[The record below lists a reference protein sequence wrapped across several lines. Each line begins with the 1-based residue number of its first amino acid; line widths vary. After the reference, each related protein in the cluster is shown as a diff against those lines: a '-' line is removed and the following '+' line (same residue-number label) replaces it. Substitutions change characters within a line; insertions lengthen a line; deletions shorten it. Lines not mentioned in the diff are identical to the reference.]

1 MKKTFFIIFL
11 IITALLISCA
21 GAPKSQEA
29 EPVTET
35 YNEAVVPVQTPEPP
49 KPEIAVDED
58 ESPDLAVSPPEAEE
72 EIPVEAEKVAE
83 AEAPVPDEPVVTEPE
98 LAEAETEEAPV
109 EEPVVIAEAE
119 PEEIPKV
126 EAVPEPEV
134 AEAPVIAELI
144 VPPPIEIVT
153 PPPPPVVPAPSPAP
167 PPPEPAPPA
176 VLPPPPAPPPTPPPA
191 EEAVVVT
198 EAPRNVPEL
207 PSPTPNVRGRQD
219 ETVNYSRIV
228 RATVGQLVEIPF
240 RGTGWV
246 YLGEAASRRGIVYD
260 SRRLDL
266 EGQSFIFRADLAG
279 VYTLR
284 FYRQDF
290 IRDFIFN
297 DHVQVIIGE
306 AAETAGTGWFNPAVD
321 RGRVVAEPR
330 WPSSLEEAQA
340 LRGNDLPAPAP
351 GASAVTPPTEVAAI
365 PETRQIPVPPT
376 ITDPVVPPSQP
387 SSAVQPSVVQPAV
400 TPTPPAQRGSD
411 ESVTPV
417 RPPVAETVAPPSRDS
432 VPSPEITQSSVD
444 EYLKKAKEEF
454 DAGRVA
460 SAISLLDQLRDQYFS
475 GTTAFQTISPD
486 ELYWLYGQFY
496 EANSPSRNILL
507 SLDYYRRLVLE
518 YPQSSRCNDAQRRIS
533 YLERYYIN
541 NR

>member
-1 MKKTFFIIFL
+1 MKKTFLITFL
-11 IITALLISCA
+11 VIAVLMISCA
-21 GAPKSQEA
+21 GAPKSQGTD
-29 EPVTET
+29 PVTET
-35 YNEAVVPVQTPEPP
+35 FEETTVPVETPEP
-49 KPEIAVDED
+49 EVAVEQESEE
-58 ESPDLAVSPPEAEE
+58 ESPDMAVLPPEAEE
-72 EIPVEAEKVAE
+72 GIPVEVKELVE
-83 AEAPVPDEPVVTEPE
+83 AEAPIPEEPVVTEPE
-98 LAEAETEEAPV
+98 LAEADIEIEKAPV
-109 EEPVVIAEAE
+109 EEPEPVVLVEAV
-119 PEEIPKV
+119 PENIPEA
-126 EAVPEPEV
+126 EAVPEPEPKL
-134 AEAPVIAELI
+134 AEIPVIAEPI
-144 VPPPIEIVT
+144 AQAPMESVPVPPVAP
-153 PPPPPVVPAPSPAP
+153 PAPSPAP
-167 PPPEPAPPA
+167 PPPEPVQPQ
-176 VLPPPPAPPPTPPPA
+176 PPPA
-191 EEAVVVT
+191 EETVIVT
-198 EAPRNVPEL
+198 EAPAPRNAPEL
-207 PSPTPNVRGRQD
+207 PNPTPNIRERQD
-219 ETVNYSRIV
+219 ESVNFSRIV

-297 DHVQVIIGE
+297 DHVQVIVGE
-306 AAETAGTGWFNPAVD
+306 AAETAGAGWFNPAVD

-340 LRGNDLPAPAP
+340 LRGNDPPARPP
-351 GASAVTPPTEVAAI
+351 EASTVTSPTEAAAVPETI
-365 PETRQIPVPPT
+365 PETRQVPAPSAR
-376 ITDPVVPPSQP
+376 PSAVVDQPASVPSSQP
-387 SSAVQPSVVQPAV
+387 SPVAQPERPA
-400 TPTPPAQRGSD
+400 
-411 ESVTPV
+411 
-417 RPPVAETVAPPSRDS
+417 AETVAPPPRDS
-432 VPSPEITQSSVD
+432 APSALPEINQSTVD

-454 DAGRVA
+454 DAGRIA
-460 SAISLLDQLRDQYFS
+460 SAISLLDQLRELYPAGAASQ
-475 GTTAFQTISPD
+475 GILPD

-507 SLDYYRRLVLE
+507 SLDYYRRLIRE